1 MPAFW
6 MLKLFQVAIGVVLF
20 IVIPVAARMERYEPI
35 SCVIFPFIE
44 WFRSSWYTYA
54 WLAGWFGCGISAS
67 MTSAPTMAERE

>member
-35 SCVIFPFIE
+35 SCVIFPFVE
-44 WFRSSWYTYA
+44 WFRVPVPVTLTLGWLIGVWY
-54 WLAGWFGCGISAS
+54 
-67 MTSAPTMAERE
+67 